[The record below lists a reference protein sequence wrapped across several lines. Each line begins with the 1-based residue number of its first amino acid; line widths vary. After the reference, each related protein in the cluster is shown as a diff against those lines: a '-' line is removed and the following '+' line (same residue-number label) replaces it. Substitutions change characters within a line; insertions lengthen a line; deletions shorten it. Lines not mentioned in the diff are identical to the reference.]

1 MQADLAPAHSIQA
14 DDPTR
19 TAPHGTF
26 RREAALRFPA
36 LTDTQILDRLHD
48 LFSGADDAAF
58 GKDREWWADI
68 VTDGGHDALCL
79 LALPAL
85 SSAPAPTAARRA
97 QAELRQA
104 LIGSARALLVMAFN
118 EGREVI

>member
-1 MQADLAPAHSIQA
+1 MSLHQML

-19 TAPHGTF
+19 TAPHGAF

-36 LTDTQILDRLHD
+36 LTDAQILDRLHD
-48 LFSGADDAAF
+48 LFSGADAAAF

-104 LIGSARALLVMAFN
+104 LIGSARALLVKAFN